1 MHLPPY
7 ALANVR
13 DTRRSFQAYLDENF
27 ITSLKEQIDKEGTHP
42 IIREH
47 YLEALMHY
55 DKLCDDFDED
65 NKERQVLKDFFKL
78 RMALLLHN
86 LEQLYSRAKFQP
98 FFTVYVVTFLLLH
111 EVSLT
116 IGHWKDGREVFTG
129 IIKEPML
136 PQTTDPFAT
145 KMCHNAEILLL
156 HWHYYRRKPNAS
168 VAGDNFYGD
177 DMNKG
182 FLSDVSGSQKFLVK
196 KTWVDLKQKFT
207 NELFDQNDFQGSGGL
222 ELDFHPLYWASQMFV
237 ENWVPFQHV
246 SARRKDE
253 PYEVLLPA
261 DDL

>member
-78 RMALLLHN
+78 RMALH
-86 LEQLYSRAKFQP
+86 
-98 FFTVYVVTFLLLH
+98 
-111 EVSLT
+111 
-116 IGHWKDGREVFTG
+116 
-129 IIKEPML
+129 
-136 PQTTDPFAT
+136 
-145 KMCHNAEILLL
+145 
-156 HWHYYRRKPNAS
+156 
-168 VAGDNFYGD
+168 
-177 DMNKG
+177 
-182 FLSDVSGSQKFLVK
+182 
-196 KTWVDLKQKFT
+196 
-207 NELFDQNDFQGSGGL
+207 FQGSGGL
-222 ELDFHPLYWASQMFV
+222 EVDFHPLYWASQMFV

-246 SARRKDE
+246 
-253 PYEVLLPA
+253 
-261 DDL
+261 